1 MPGEACDILIVDDQ
15 PGVRRLLFE
24 AFVDQGLRVDTAS
37 SGAEAIRKTIA
48 AAPLLI
54 LLDIKMPGMSGL
66 ETLEELHR
74 INPGIQVVM
83 MTAYEELDMLAET
96 RSRGVHYINKPFDLD
111 EVRYL
116 VKGLL
121 MMEKDKRKRAK
132 ETG

>member
-1 MPGEACDILIVDDQ
+1 MLMISPERNAVSY
-15 PGVRRLLFE
+15 FE
-24 AFVDQGLRVDTAS
+24 AFIDQGLRVETAS

-48 AAPLLI
+48 ATPLLI

-66 ETLEELHR
+66 ETLEELQR
-74 INPGIQVVM
+74 INPEIQVVM
-83 MTAYEELDMLAET
+83 MTAYGELDILVET
-96 RSRGVHYINKPFDLD
+96 RSRGVQHYINKPFDLD

-121 MMEKDKRKRAK
+121 MVEKDRRKRAR

>member
-1 MPGEACDILIVDDQ
+1 VE
-15 PGVRRLLFE
+15 
-24 AFVDQGLRVDTAS
+24 TAS

-48 AAPLLI
+48 ATPLLI

-66 ETLEELHR
+66 ETLEELQR
-74 INPGIQVVM
+74 INPEIQVVM
-83 MTAYEELDMLAET
+83 MTAYGELDILVET
-96 RSRGVHYINKPFDLD
+96 RSRGVQHYINKPFDLD

-121 MMEKDKRKRAK
+121 MVEKDRRKRAR